1 MTWQCSSKSGTCHS
15 SHTHSHPP
23 LTRETRSLLIERHS
37 RLRVAPPGAAL
48 LHGARSLKSSQTFSS
63 WGGLGL
69 GLADWSRD
77 SSVGLAIMLRDDWPR
92 NLGSHSLQIGS
103 EADGYR
109 ELFVSGY
116 SRHHRSS
123 SMVDTT
129 WSWPSLPPSADV

>member
-1 MTWQCSSKSGTCHS
+1 MSRSASQQNLFNTVPCLRLLPRHRWPPRRRCHCCCCPLGPLCRAPRLSSTMTWQCSSKSGTCHS
-15 SHTHSHPP
+15 SHTHSHTP

-77 SSVGLAIMLRDDWPR
+77 SSVGLAIMLRDD
-92 NLGSHSLQIGS
+92 
-103 EADGYR
+103 
-109 ELFVSGY
+109 
-116 SRHHRSS
+116 
-123 SMVDTT
+123 
-129 WSWPSLPPSADV
+129 